1 MAATRNDPGS
11 GNAGFGGEIT
21 GFSLADVLQL
31 NIQNRFSG
39 CIAVD
44 SEEGS
49 GRIFLRDSEIVH
61 AEANGRVGEEAFI
74 EILAWPEGRFTLE
87 SNLAAARTTIQK
99 GWRHLMLDA
108 YRVIDERRAG
118 KRPPPPPP
126 AAERAQTATTRN
138 VLGELRR
145 IPGVVEAVVE
155 RTDGVRAEY
164 ESYQAELL
172 AGQAQYLAMVA
183 SQLGA
188 AFGTG
193 ELTAV
198 TLQAAQSHLVVMRG
212 KSRILTT
219 QVAGDQDVGAVEAEI
234 RKMLGMAR

>member
-1 MAATRNDPGS
+1 MAAIKTEPGS
-11 GNAGFGGEIT
+11 GAAGFGGEIS

-39 CIAVD
+39 CVAVD
-44 SEEGS
+44 SEEGN

-61 AEANGRVGEEAFI
+61 AEANGRVGEEAFCD
-74 EILAWPEGRFTLE
+74 ILAWPEGRFTLQ

-118 KRPPPPPP
+118 KRPPPPPVP
-126 AAERAQTATTRN
+126 PSQAQTANTRN
-138 VLGELRR
+138 ILGELKLL
-145 IPGVVEAVVE
+145 PGVQEAVVE
-155 RTDGVRAEY
+155 RTDGIRAEY
-164 ESYQAELL
+164 ESYQAEML
-172 AGQAQYLAMVA
+172 AGQAQYLTMVA

-188 AFGTG
+188 AFGAG

-198 TLQAAQSHLVVMRG
+198 TLQATDSHLVVLRG

-219 QVAGDQDVGAVEAEI
+219 QVAGAQDAGAVEAEI
-234 RKMLGMAR
+234 RKMLGMNR

>member
-1 MAATRNDPGS
+1 MAVSDTAS
-11 GNAGFGGEIT
+11 GGGPAGFGGEIT

-61 AEANGRVGEEAFI
+61 AEANGRVGEEAFC
-74 EILAWPEGRFTLE
+74 EILAWPEGRFTLQ

-108 YRVIDERRAG
+108 YRLIDERRAG
-118 KRPPPPPP
+118 KRPPPPPVKVDRP
-126 AAERAQTATTRN
+126 QTGTTRN
-138 VLGELRR
+138 VLGELKR

-155 RTDGVRAEY
+155 RTDGIRAEY
-164 ESYQAELL
+164 ESYQAEMLS
-172 AGQAQYLAMVA
+172 GQAQYLAMVA
-183 SQLGA
+183 TQLGA
-188 AFGTG
+188 AFGAG

-198 TLQAAQSHLVVMRG
+198 TLQASQGHLLVLRG
-212 KSRILTT
+212 KSRVLSAL
-219 QVAGDQDVGAVEAEI
+219 VAGEQDAGAVEAEI
-234 RKMLGMAR
+234 RKLLGMGR